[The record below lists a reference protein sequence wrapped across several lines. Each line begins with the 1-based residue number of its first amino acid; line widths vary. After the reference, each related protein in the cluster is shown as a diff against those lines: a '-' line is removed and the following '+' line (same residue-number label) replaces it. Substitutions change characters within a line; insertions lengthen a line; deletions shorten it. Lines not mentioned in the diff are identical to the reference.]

1 MSHFVN
7 EAIYEDIYFDILDTK
22 LKDFINLKDMD
33 TTNSFFD
40 MIEVLQNSIKLPN
53 QFLLM
58 TVREFEESEPITI
71 GIIEKVIMP
80 FMNKVIDKRF
90 EERSI

>member
-53 QFLLM
+53 QFIFFFYWFQTCVLL
-58 TVREFEESEPITI
+58 TPSQ
-71 GIIEKVIMP
+71 
-80 FMNKVIDKRF
+80 
-90 EERSI
+90 ER